1 MLGMLEY
8 VTSRHVTKNHMTFD
22 ELINFILLIIIVEET

>member
-8 VTSRHVTKNHMTFD
+8 VTSRHEKSYDFD